1 MSGLVVV
8 TTGGTIATSADTD
21 GVLRPARGGAELV
34 AGLDAEFVD
43 VLAVDSSQLVPADW
57 VRIAAAVDGA
67 LAGGADGVV
76 VTHGTDTL
84 EETALWLELTYGGA
98 APVVLTGAAR
108 AADDPDADGPANLR
122 DALSAAA
129 SPLARDLGVLICFAG
144 ALLAPLGTTKLGGA
158 AVFGGS
164 DPVGVVSDG
173 GVSLSG
179 GKRRAFLG
187 PVGVVP
193 RVDIAS
199 AYPGADGTAI
209 DAFADAGARGLVVD
223 MAQKLGAFLW
233 QRRIDINAA
242 ADLKAGS
249 VRDTRHDGDIPVQV
263 GGTQVADGGG
273 ADSVVVVRVIQ
284 PEVELAQYPVHDY
297 AQVGQLVVLG
307 MEEGR
312 EVRLGHDPDVE
323 GRHRSIGGE
332 GDKVLGFEEQPR
344 P

>member
-43 VLAVDSSQLVPADW
+43 ALAVDSSQLVPADW

-129 SPLARDLGVLICFAG
+129 SPLCQAPCAVEKKSMDVASPARKIRSEKGSASRGRIW
-144 ALLAPLGTTKLGGA
+144 ALPG
-158 AVFGGS
+158 
-164 DPVGVVSDG
+164 
-173 GVSLSG
+173 
-179 GKRRAFLG
+179 RAWL
-187 PVGVVP
+187 
-193 RVDIAS
+193 
-199 AYPGADGTAI
+199 
-209 DAFADAGARGLVVD
+209 
-223 MAQKLGAFLW
+223 
-233 QRRIDINAA
+233 
-242 ADLKAGS
+242 
-249 VRDTRHDGDIPVQV
+249 
-263 GGTQVADGGG
+263 
-273 ADSVVVVRVIQ
+273 
-284 PEVELAQYPVHDY
+284 
-297 AQVGQLVVLG
+297 
-307 MEEGR
+307 
-312 EVRLGHDPDVE
+312 
-323 GRHRSIGGE
+323 
-332 GDKVLGFEEQPR
+332 
-344 P
+344 

>member
-144 ALLAPLGTTKLGGA
+144 ALLAPLGTTKLGGPRCSGVGSGGCGVGRRGQPLRRQA
-158 AVFGGS
+158 AG
-164 DPVGVVSDG
+164 
-173 GVSLSG
+173 LSG
-179 GKRRAFLG
+179 AGRRCAAG
-187 PVGVVP
+187 GYRVGL
-193 RVDIAS
+193 
-199 AYPGADGTAI
+199 PGADGTAI
-209 DAFADAGARGLVVD
+209 DAFADAGARGLVVEA
-223 MAQKLGAFLW
+223 MGRAMPGPRWSTRWGGPAP
-233 QRRIDINAA
+233 
-242 ADLKAGS
+242 AGW
-249 VRDTRHDGDIPVQV
+249 RWR
-263 GGTQVADGGG
+263 
-273 ADSVVVVRVIQ
+273 
-284 PEVELAQYPVHDY
+284 
-297 AQVGQLVVLG
+297 
-307 MEEGR
+307 
-312 EVRLGHDPDVE
+312 
-323 GRHRSIGGE
+323 
-332 GDKVLGFEEQPR
+332 
-344 P
+344 

>member
-179 GKRRAFLG
+179 GKRPNGDRDQVALNNHVAGGQRAG
-187 PVGVVP
+187 GC
-193 RVDIAS
+193 
-199 AYPGADGTAI
+199 
-209 DAFADAGARGLVVD
+209 VVD
-223 MAQKLGAFLW
+223 EATVLHERCLSHGNSQSM
-233 QRRIDINAA
+233 R
-242 ADLKAGS
+242 S
-249 VRDTRHDGDIPVQV
+249 
-263 GGTQVADGGG
+263 
-273 ADSVVVVRVIQ
+273 
-284 PEVELAQYPVHDY
+284 VELRSRPAKES
-297 AQVGQLVVLG
+297 VGQG
-307 MEEGR
+307 TT
-312 EVRLGHDPDVE
+312 
-323 GRHRSIGGE
+323 
-332 GDKVLGFEEQPR
+332 PR
-344 P
+344 PCS